1 MSRTFRNVSKQMAKY
16 YSKNKVRDGTPT
28 RVDKSCQNNGSCP
41 HCKANRLYKN
51 LKRLNNGKT
60 DI

>member
-16 YSKNKVRDGTPT
+16 YDKKKVRDGTPT
-28 RVDKSCQNNGSCP
+28 RFHKSCQNHGDCP
-41 HCKANRLYKN
+41 ICKGNRLYKN
-51 LKRLNNGKT
+51 LKRLDNGKT

>member
-16 YSKNKVRDGTPT
+16 YDKKKVRDGTPT
-28 RVDKSCQNNGSCP
+28 RFDKSCKNHGSCP
-41 HCKANRLYKN
+41 YCKGNRLYKN
-51 LKRLNNGKT
+51 LKRLDNGKT